1 VIYNPNYFPWRGR
14 FMKKI
19 TLFSLITACLI
30 AFAVVFEPDYTA
42 ASSHREA
49 PIISTDPLA
58 DNTDVYAFVHSS
70 DQTKLNIIACFN
82 PLEEPAGG
90 PNFSK
95 FGTDVL
101 YEIKID
107 NVGDRLPHIIY
118 QFEFQDIVGNQNT
131 FLYNTGSVTSNT
143 DPDLNV
149 RQTYT
154 VRRIVNGVQQYQM
167 AGLPVPP
174 NYVGGTS
181 HMDPLYMGPQSMPN
195 YATLMSTAVQTVNG
209 TTKVFCG
216 PTDDPFYVDL
226 GAAFDLLKIR
236 PGAPGNN
243 NNGKDALA
251 GYNVHSIALQIPK
264 GDLTRNGNPNPP
276 ANDSN
281 AIVGIWSTTS
291 RRSTTVI
298 DSVTGIRTGT
308 GNWVQVSRLGMPLVN
323 EVVLPLGQ
331 KDRWNSSKPVSDVQ
345 FLNYVTTPELPI
357 YLNLFYPVL
366 IDIPLTNRNDLVA
379 VFLTGVMGLN
389 QRPQDTR
396 TPCEEIRV
404 NLGIPPTATE
414 NRLGVIGGDIAGFP
428 NGRRLADDV
437 IDIALRVVAGV
448 LLDTS
453 FANGPNGQLGDGVQQ
468 NDLLFSS
475 TFPFLAPPHEGFENK
490 HGRTYIGPIGILP
503 PGGNVPNKMSLKQNY
518 PNPFNP
524 TTQIKFDISKTQN
537 VTLKIFDILGREVRT
552 LINEIKSPGEYSVTW
567 DGKNGNGV
575 QVSTGVYFYR
585 IESGDFT
592 DIKKMVLVK

>member
-1 VIYNPNYFPWRGR
+1 
-14 FMKKI
+14 MKNLKLLLVMAALLI
-19 TLFSLITACLI
+19 SAALLFES
-30 AFAVVFEPDYTA
+30 DYTA

-70 DQTKLNIIACFN
+70 DATKLNVIACFN

-90 PNFSK
+90 PNFNK
-95 FGTDVL
+95 FGTDIL

-107 NVGDRLPHIIY
+107 NVGDRIPHIIY
-118 QFEFQDIVGNQNT
+118 QFEFQDVVGNQNT

-154 VRRIVNGVQQYQM
+154 VRRIVNGVQQWQFT
-167 AGLPVPP
+167 GLPVPP
-174 NYVGGTS
+174 NFVGGSS
-181 HMDPLYMGPQSMPN
+181 HVDPLYMGPQSMPN
-195 YATLMSTAVQTVNG
+195 YSALMSSAVQTVNG

-236 PGAPGNN
+236 PGAPGNGS
-243 NNGKDALA
+243 NGKDALA
-251 GYNVHSIALQIPK
+251 GYNVHSIAIQMPK
-264 GDLTRNGNPNPP
+264 SDVTRNGSPNPS

-281 AIVGIWSTTS
+281 AIVGIWSSAS
-291 RRSTTVI
+291 RKSTTVI
-298 DSVTGIRTGT
+298 DSTTGVRTGS
-308 GNWVQVSRLGMPLVN
+308 GPWVQVSRLGMPLVN

-331 KDRWNSSKPVSDVQ
+331 KDRWNSSKPVADVQ

-357 YLNLFYPVL
+357 YLNAFYPVL
-366 IDIPLTNRNDLVA
+366 TDIPLTNRNDLVA
-379 VFLTGVMGLN
+379 VFLTGVSGLN

-396 TPCEEIRV
+396 TPSEQIRI
-404 NLGIPPTATE
+404 NLGIPPAAME
-414 NRLGVIGGDIAGFP
+414 NRLGVIAGDVAGFP
-428 NGRRLADDV
+428 NGRRLGDDV

-448 LLDTS
+448 LIDTT

-475 TFPFLAPPHEGFENK
+475 SFPFLAPPHEGYENK
-490 HGRTYIGPIGILP
+490 HGRTYIGPIGLSGSSNNIP
-503 PGGNVPNKMSLKQNY
+503 KKFSLEQNY

-524 TTQIKFDISKTQN
+524 TTQIKFDISKTLN
-537 VTLKIFDILGREVRT
+537 VTLKIYDILGREVRT
-552 LINEIKSPGEYSVTW
+552 LVNEIKSAGSYSVMW
-567 DGKNGNGV
+567 DGKNNSGN
-575 QVSTGVYFYR
+575 QISSGVYFYR
-585 IESGDFT
+585 LEAGDFT
-592 DIKKMVLVK
+592 GIKKMVLVK